1 VQLAVLSLLA
11 LVSDLAC
18 FAVAAI
24 PDTWTEAYHTN
35 PTDLVDIFLFTNV
48 VSCFMVTD
56 FTRLFGLRKVVV
68 GAGAL
73 MAVGCVLRA
82 GVPLYGALPPYP
94 VVVIGTVLVGAAQP
108 FFQCTP
114 PLLSATWF
122 GSKERALA
130 TAVAINFNQVGIG
143 SAFLL
148 GGWLGESTEGLKTYF
163 GVIAL
168 SSLVLAAATFLS
180 FQERPPTPPSLSAAA
195 TAAEAS
201 EVAKNPQAKS
211 PFLTFPANAALLLRK
226 PGFLMPL
233 AAFVT
238 SIGVT
243 NVVSEF
249 TEQTLQRAGIVDQLT
264 IDLCGAGFQVAI
276 VLGGI
281 FVGGYVDR
289 TKEFKEVTLACLSA
303 TLGLLIFLG

>member
-108 FFQCTP
+108 FFQARVRVCP
-114 PLLSATWF
+114 CAW
-122 GSKERALA
+122 
-130 TAVAINFNQVGIG
+130 GI
-143 SAFLL
+143 
-148 GGWLGESTEGLKTYF
+148 WDMREH
-163 GVIAL
+163 IA
-168 SSLVLAAATFLS
+168 
-180 FQERPPTPPSLSAAA
+180 
-195 TAAEAS
+195 
-201 EVAKNPQAKS
+201 
-211 PFLTFPANAALLLRK
+211 
-226 PGFLMPL
+226 
-233 AAFVT
+233 
-238 SIGVT
+238 
-243 NVVSEF
+243 
-249 TEQTLQRAGIVDQLT
+249 
-264 IDLCGAGFQVAI
+264 
-276 VLGGI
+276 
-281 FVGGYVDR
+281 
-289 TKEFKEVTLACLSA
+289 
-303 TLGLLIFLG
+303 